1 MTLSPSA
8 RKVQALLE
16 ARGFPHLKVVELKAS
31 TRTALEAARAVG
43 AEVGQIVKSLVF
55 VGERGA
61 YLFLVSGKNRLDPKK
76 AEKALREALR
86 RATPEEVRA
95 LTGFAIGGVPPVAPL
110 PAFLDEDLLAYPRLW
125 AAGGTPRALFAL
137 TPEEL
142 LQLTGAKPL
151 DLKEEGWGSSAKTP
165 T

>member
-8 RKVQALLE
+8 QKVQEALKAL
-16 ARGFPHLKVVELKAS
+16 GFPHLRVVELPAS
-31 TRTALEAARAVG
+31 TRTAEEAAKAVG

-55 VGERGA
+55 VGEKGA
-61 YLFLVSGKNRLDPKK
+61 YLFLVSGQNRLDLGK
-76 AEKALREALR
+76 AQALVGSPLR

-95 LTGFAIGGVPPVAPL
+95 LTGFAIGGVPPVGHNTPL
-110 PAFLDEDLLAYPRLW
+110 PAFLDRDLLAYPRVW

-142 LQLTGAKPL
+142 LALTGAQVA
-151 DLKEEGWGSSAKTP
+151 DLKEA
-165 T
+165 